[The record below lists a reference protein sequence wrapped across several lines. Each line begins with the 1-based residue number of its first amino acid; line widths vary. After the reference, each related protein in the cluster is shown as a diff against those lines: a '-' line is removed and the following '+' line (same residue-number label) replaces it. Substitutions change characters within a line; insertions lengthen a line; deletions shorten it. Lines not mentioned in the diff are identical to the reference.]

1 MDDAGTPDDMAASIV
16 EMQALLL
23 GTETIEEFLTELAGL
38 AILAVGKGL
47 SCGITLQP
55 NGRPLTVASTDALA
69 AQVDEVQYGLDQGP
83 CLHALRTGSQVYI
96 RDLSSDQRW
105 AAYAATALEHGI
117 RSSLSLPLSNGRN
130 TIGAFNLY
138 SQVAGSFGP
147 AATRRA
153 ESFAQNATGALSIAI
168 RLADHTALT
177 DQLRASLASRAVI
190 DQAIGVLMAQ
200 RRITA
205 AEAFAILR
213 TTSQNR
219 NIKLRAFA
227 AQIVEG
233 VGAQPPQLPPFNPPR
248 RRAMPGASE

>member
-1 MDDAGTPDDMAASIV
+1 MADSGTPGDVAASIV

-23 GTETIEEFLTELAGL
+23 GTETIQEFLAELAGL
-38 AILAVGKGL
+38 AILTVGEGL
-47 SCGITLQP
+47 SCGITLQS

-83 CLHALRTGSQVYI
+83 CLHAMRTGTQVSI
-96 RDLSSDQRW
+96 EDLASDQRW
-105 AAYAATALEHGI
+105 GAYAATAFQRGI
-117 RSSLSLPLSNGRN
+117 RSSLSLPLGSGSD

-138 SQVAGSFGP
+138 SRVTGSFGQ

-153 ESFAQNATGALSIAI
+153 ERFAQNASGALSIAI
-168 RLADHTALT
+168 RLADHVALT
-177 DQLRASLASRAVI
+177 DQLRTSLASRSVI
-190 DQAIGVLMAQ
+190 DQAIGVLMGQ

-233 VGAQPPQLPPFNPPR
+233 VGAQPPQPPR
-248 RRAMPGASE
+248 FDPPR

>member
-1 MDDAGTPDDMAASIV
+1 MADVGTPDDVAASIV

-38 AILAVGKGL
+38 AILTVGQGL

-105 AAYAATALEHGI
+105 AAYAATAFQHGI
-117 RSSLSLPLSNGRN
+117 RSSLSLPLSSGSD

-138 SQVAGSFGP
+138 SRVAGSFGP
-147 AATRRA
+147 EATSRA
-153 ESFAQNATGALSIAI
+153 ESFAQSASGAVAIAV
-168 RLADHTALT
+168 RLAEHVALT

-190 DQAIGVLMAQ
+190 DQAIGVLMGQ

-233 VGAQPPQLPPFNPPR
+233 AGAAPPQPPPFDPPR
-248 RRAMPGASE
+248 

>member
-1 MDDAGTPDDMAASIV
+1 MADESTPGDMAASIM

-23 GTETIEEFLTELAGL
+23 GTETIEDFLAELAGL
-38 AILAVGKGL
+38 AVATVSEGL

-83 CLHALRTGSQVYI
+83 CLHAMRTGILVSIV
-96 RDLSSDQRW
+96 DLTSDQRW
-105 AAYAATALEHGI
+105 AGYAALALQHGI
-117 RSSLSLPLSNGRN
+117 RSSLSLPLSSGSV

-138 SQVAGSFGP
+138 SRVAGSFGP
-147 AATRRA
+147 AATSRA
-153 ESFAQNATGALSIAI
+153 ERFAQNASGALSIAV
-168 RLADHTALT
+168 RLADHVALT
-177 DQLRASLASRAVI
+177 DQLRTSLASRAVI
-190 DQAIGVLMAQ
+190 DQAIGVLMGQ

-219 NIKLRAFA
+219 NIKLQAFS

-233 VGAQPPQLPPFNPPR
+233 ASGQPPLPPPFDPPGPPR
-248 RRAMPGASE
+248 